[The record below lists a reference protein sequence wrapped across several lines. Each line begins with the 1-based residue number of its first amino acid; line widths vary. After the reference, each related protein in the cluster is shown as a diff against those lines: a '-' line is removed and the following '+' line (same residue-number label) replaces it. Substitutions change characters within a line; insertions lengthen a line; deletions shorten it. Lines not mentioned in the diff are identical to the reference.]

1 MESGSQQDL
10 TMRDKWYLNLAV
22 PWLRLSPNERGF
34 CSTLHDMCGD
44 SFGGDWDAFDAMFC
58 NGWKTIADRLST
70 IKVISLETPS
80 FGVHMVKLLL
90 KNAKRREYHRNY
102 KKHISAHVRTCTNHA
117 KKD

>member
-1 MESGSQQDL
+1 MDSGSQQDL

-58 NGWKTIADRLST
+58 TGWKTIADRLST

-102 KKHISAHVRTCTNHA
+102 KKLKSAHVRTCKNHA

>member
-10 TMRDKWYLNLAV
+10 TMRDKWYLNLSV

-58 NGWKTIADRLST
+58 TEWITIANRLSKL
-70 IKVISLETPS
+70 KVISVERIS
-80 FGVHMVKLLL
+80 FGSFMVKLLL
-90 KNAKRREYHRNY
+90 KNAKRREYHRDY
-102 KKHISAHVRTCTNHA
+102 KRNKNKHSSN
-117 KKD
+117 